1 MKGFD
6 RMSVAANADTGVNL
20 SSKYYLRNFYSSERT
35 AGDASVRHNFSA
47 SQLSFDDATALRRAV
62 KKLGSFPYDAD
73 SSTNI
78 RSSVKAYAETY
89 NNLITSGEET
99 GDNTVG
105 NSIKKLKSLTEKYK
119 DDLDKVGITVNNDGT
134 LSTRDTM
141 LANADISKFQELFS
155 GESEFMQ
162 KTNAFARR
170 IEHQSEQ
177 LITAE
182 KNRLFKRPASTDK
195 LSDTQGS
202 ANLKQTSQATDQI
215 AAASADLEALLN
227 TGIGQNIDL
236 VL

>member
-1 MKGFD
+1 
-6 RMSVAANADTGVNL
+6 MSVAANADTGVNL

-35 AGDASVRHNFSA
+35 AGDASQRHNFSA
-47 SQLSFDDATALRRAV
+47 SQLSYDDATALRRAV

-89 NNLITSGEET
+89 NNLIASGEET
-99 GDNTVG
+99 GDNSVAD
-105 NSIKKLKSLTEKYK
+105 SVKKLKSLTDKYK

-134 LSTRDTM
+134 LSTRDAM
-141 LANADISKFQELFS
+141 LGNADISRFQELFS
-155 GESEFMQ
+155 GDSDFMQ
-162 KTNAFARR
+162 KTNALARR

-182 KNRLFKRPASTDK
+182 KNRLFKRPASADK
-195 LSDTQGS
+195 PSDAQGS
-202 ANLKQTSQATDQI
+202 ANFQQTSQASEQI

-227 TGIGQNIDL
+227 TGIGRNVNL

>member
-1 MKGFD
+1 
-6 RMSVAANADTGVNL
+6 MSVAANADTGVNL

-35 AGDASVRHNFSA
+35 AGDASQRHNFSA
-47 SQLSFDDATALRRAV
+47 SQLSYDDATALRRAV

-89 NNLITSGEET
+89 NNLIASGEET
-99 GDNTVG
+99 GDNSVAD
-105 NSIKKLKSLTEKYK
+105 SVKKLKSLTDKYK

-134 LSTRDTM
+134 LSTRDAM
-141 LANADISKFQELFS
+141 LGNADIPRFQELFS
-155 GESEFMQ
+155 GDSDFMQ
-162 KTNAFARR
+162 KTNALARR

-182 KNRLFKRPASTDK
+182 KNRLFKRPASADK
-195 LSDTQGS
+195 PSDAQGS
-202 ANLKQTSQATDQI
+202 ANFQQTSQASEQI

-227 TGIGQNIDL
+227 TGIGRNVNL

>member
-1 MKGFD
+1 
-6 RMSVAANADTGVNL
+6 MSVAANADTGVNL
-20 SSKYYLRNFYSSERT
+20 SSKYFLRSFYSSERT
-35 AGDASVRHNFSA
+35 AGDVSQRHNFSS
-47 SQLSFDDATALRRAV
+47 SQLSFEDAAALRRAV

-89 NNLITSGEET
+89 NNLITSSEET
-99 GDNTVG
+99 GDQTVAD
-105 NSIKKLKSLTEKYK
+105 SVKKLKSLTEKYK

-134 LSTRDTM
+134 LTTRDTM
-141 LANADISKFQELFS
+141 FANADISKFKELFS
-155 GESEFMQ
+155 GESDYMQ
-162 KTNAFARR
+162 KSNAYARR

-182 KNRLFKRPASTDK
+182 KNRLYRRPASANK
-195 LSDTQGS
+195 PSDTQGS
-202 ANLKQTSQATDQI
+202 ANLSQTSRTADQI

-227 TGIGQNIDL
+227 PGIGQNVNL